1 VTEKIAVR
9 ALGRVF
15 SESHPKTTAF
25 ENVSLSVAE
34 GEFVCILGP
43 SGCGKSTF
51 LLCVAGLE
59 TPDQGEMLL
68 DGNPI
73 EGPGIE
79 RGIVFQEYA
88 LFPWRSVIGNVAYGL
103 EVKGLPRS
111 EQIRVARHF
120 IDLVGLQEFENHYPF
135 QLSGGMKQRVAIAR
149 ALAVDPAVLLMD
161 EPFGALDALTRGA
174 LQQET
179 VRIWE
184 ATRKTILFVTHSV
197 QEAIALGDRG
207 VLFGTRPGRI
217 RAEFRIDLTRP
228 RDPARTEFVVLQKQ
242 IEALLLE
249 QCGTGRH

>member
-68 DGNPI
+68 DGTPI

-120 IDLVGLQEFENHYPF
+120 KRLGHKARRRMTEFDY
-135 QLSGGMKQRVAIAR
+135 
-149 ALAVDPAVLLMD
+149 DDDAVLLHCMTLL
-161 EPFGALDALTRGA
+161 ALCVPEQAS
-174 LQQET
+174 
-179 VRIWE
+179 VRSLG
-184 ATRKTILFVTHSV
+184 LFSISSISYTGC
-197 QEAIALGDRG
+197 AARYA
-207 VLFGTRPGRI
+207 RC
-217 RAEFRIDLTRP
+217 FRT
-228 RDPARTEFVVLQKQ
+228 
-242 IEALLLE
+242 
-249 QCGTGRH
+249 